1 MTNDNTLYTYNTLEL
16 HCKRFSLAYK
26 L

>member
-1 MTNDNTLYTYNTLEL
+1 MTNDYTVYTYNTLEL

>member
-1 MTNDNTLYTYNTLEL
+1 MTNDNTLCTYNTLEL